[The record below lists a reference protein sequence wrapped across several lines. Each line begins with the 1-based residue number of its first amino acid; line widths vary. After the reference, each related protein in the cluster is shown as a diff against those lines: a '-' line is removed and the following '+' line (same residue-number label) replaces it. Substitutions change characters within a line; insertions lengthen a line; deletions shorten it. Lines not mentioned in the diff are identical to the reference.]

1 MELKSIK
8 KKFNGVLTLVLTIA
22 ALTVGQ
28 SVWAAS
34 TFTVTNTSGTSKFVI
49 TRTSNTSATE
59 TVNYRTVSLSAIA
72 GQHFTD
78 KTGTLTFDATHNSR
92 EVEVTEN
99 TPGTDAYKYQNGT
112 SRKYR
117 FEVLDQGGFR
127 LAYTDR
133 TITTGTSVPSSNAFA
148 VKDVIIQTNEY
159 TADDKGYDKNG
170 YKSVSSSSFFTS
182 SNAPKNY
189 LKHIGAQL
197 LMTLSFQGKENDDA
211 YEYLQLLFNET
222 TNCDGRSGKSNGD
235 PGDPNLSSY
244 MAGFEMNTG
253 TKDDTYRSYTFPIL
267 DVESGGKANDPWGYD
282 PTNHKWPL
290 KKQNFKSGSRATD
303 GRIIVPMDFS
313 SIVLRLNA
321 SGGSGSDEWAVK
333 NVKAHIQAVDG
344 TAPSR
349 LGDPV
354 ISGSMHAKGNTFYVS
369 VPFDEIVT
377 VSGTPTLSTTWG
389 SASYVSSNGGSG
401 SNVLTFSGTI
411 TASAGTALTVNS
423 ISGTIKDLAGNEL
436 SSAGKAINKNIGI
449 TVDANHSFTITYD
462 LADGTV
468 ATANPDSYTYETA
481 TFTLNKPIRAGYT
494 FAGWTGSNGNTP
506 QTTVTIPAGSHGN
519 KAYTANWTPLWGQD
533 DGKTGDDEDH
543 AYVISSTDGL
553 DMLAKVVNGTDGYT
567 ANTFEGKF
575 FKLGADIT
583 YTHISEWNNA
593 NSTENNYT
601 AIGRLSVNKY
611 YTFMGTFDG
620 DGYTVSGIRIY
631 KKDATDANSFQ
642 GLFGR
647 IGEQGIVRNIT
658 LDDSRITGNTWS
670 GGIAGNS
677 VGTVDNCH
685 VTDQVLIHTLS
696 TGDMHGGIAGRNSG
710 LLQNSTSAATLS
722 ANSVNAKKYGGIA
735 GYNLGTVQN
744 CLAVGTSISSQ
755 NQYVGA
761 IVGVNDGGT
770 LVSNYYR
777 NCTVGNTAN
786 AINVGVG
793 GESSS
798 TDQAGARSVHTLT
811 LVDGVTASG
820 ESVIIGSYTYYA
832 SNTTVTLGYSQAVA
846 QQITYHY
853 NDGSDHDITGNTF
866 TMPASDVTISV
877 TFTAAWSG
885 AGTKGSPYLIT
896 TPEQLDLLAKMV
908 NGTDGYTA
916 KNFSGTHFKLG
927 NNIEYTGDSENYTAI
942 GSGSNPFNGTF
953 NGDGKVVSGI
963 RINQGGTDYHGLFG
977 HVGSSGTVKNV
988 ILADAV
994 ITGGSN
1000 TGAVVG
1006 NNAGTLS
1013 ANYYHDCTVNN
1024 QTTNIGTSSGDCNGT
1039 RSVHALTLPAD
1050 VTTSGESVE
1059 IGSNT
1064 YYASNTAVTLGYS
1077 QAVAQQITYHYND
1090 GSDHDITGNT
1100 FTMPASDVTISVT
1113 FTTAWSGGGSS
1124 DNPYL
1129 IITTDQLDLLA
1140 KMVNGTNGYT
1150 ANIFRDT
1157 YFRLDNDITYTHTT
1171 EWNDANSIEDNF
1183 TAIGKYHHS
1192 FGGVFDGGDH
1202 TISGIRIY
1210 MSGSDDVDNLQ
1221 GLFGKT
1227 FDGTVKNVTLTDAR
1241 ITGYK
1246 EVGGIIGE
1254 KNYGLVENCHVTNTV
1269 AIHAVVNNSRLHGGI
1284 VGYSIN
1290 GSNNKIRRCTSAA
1303 TISIADGLSECDNNG
1318 GIVGQQDKGTIE
1330 NCLASGANVSGN
1342 SNVGAIVGYDD
1353 KGTYTSNYYHGCTV
1367 NGTINATNV
1376 GIGSGDQSGARSVHT
1391 LTLSSGI
1398 TATGESV
1405 EISST
1410 TYYAAGTTVT
1420 LGYTGTV
1427 SANQIVVYSV
1437 GTEVLS
1443 GNSFTM
1449 TAADATVSA
1458 EVLTEWEWLNRQ
1470 FAAASTDSE
1479 NPTLITLDQD
1489 YTAQTTD
1496 GYLTIPSRHYVTL
1509 DLNGHTLNRN
1519 LTEAVANGFVIK
1531 VEGTL
1536 TINDSS
1542 DPNTGS
1548 ITGGYNSSHGGG
1560 VYMYGFLSTSTFIM
1574 NGGNITGNNAS
1585 KKGGGVYVDHGSFT
1599 MNGGTISNNT
1609 ATNTN
1614 SGGGVYVSGSN
1625 GVFNM
1630 TGGTICGNTGN
1641 EGAGVFVGSSGEN
1654 LGSFT
1659 LSGGTICDNRGSAGG
1674 GVYSHGNFTMSGG
1687 NISNNIVS
1695 YSTGGGVY
1703 IGNGS
1708 FNISGSPVITGNI
1721 KSSTSSANNVYLK
1734 SGKII
1739 TVIDA
1744 LTNTASIGVTM
1755 QDHTGAFTTGLD
1767 SNGTA
1772 ANFTSDA
1779 SAYLV
1784 SLNDSGEAALDVA
1797 YSVNIDDG
1805 ITNGTVTTNQV
1816 TTVAG
1821 TIVTLIVSPSIG
1833 YSVNTVSYNDGT
1845 DHEITAVNDV
1855 YSFTMPAGNVT
1866 VTATFSDVWGM
1877 AGGADGTVQHP
1888 YTITTTAGLDQ
1899 LATLVNS
1906 GNSFSNRYFRLG
1918 GDITYSHKADNEE
1931 GADTENNF
1939 TPIGGCIKRATN
1951 NMKYFSGTFDGQGH
1965 TVRGIRIYKG
1975 DATIYHDYQGLFGL
1989 TLSATI
1995 KNVILADARITGRQN
2010 VGGIAGYLSGT
2021 VENCRVG
2028 SDVTIHAAANVAST
2042 HGGVVGNCSSGTIRG
2057 CVSTATLTV
2066 ADGLTDIFEY
2076 GGIVGCLNGNM
2087 SDCLAIGATVPA
2099 VSNRGLIVGDVH
2111 TGSTRTNN
2119 YYHACTVGASTHQSD
2134 AYTVSAGTDVT
2145 VAPAGDAD
2153 ATYDYNGIKRYGDA
2167 LYYGGV
2173 LYAPEEASV
2182 SLTLGYNGSVPT
2194 DLSVGYAPSTGS
2206 LSISS
2211 NPYTLTMSDGD
2222 VTINAFFGVEV
2233 PYIDEKGVEHISTAI
2248 PLDNTMMTLAA
2259 GTYVVNSDVTYTSTV
2274 TTTGDV
2280 TLILADGCTMSY
2292 GTENDYLDNTIIYCP
2307 GPGNL
2312 TIYGQ
2317 VQGTGL
2323 LKAYGNDYGISVSKD
2338 YTQHSGNVFIRNI
2351 NGCCITTGKDFTLLG
2366 GTLDLLGG
2374 LFCDGD
2380 IEAFRFMNIQGGKLW
2395 ARYKGLY
2402 SGGGIINLD
2411 YTKPSDLIYAKK
2423 YNLIPSIADDKTFVN
2438 EGGKAISRTLYPYIV
2453 DVTNKTLRPVMGVT
2467 LTKDGNNISATFSG
2481 TSLETVNIP
2490 APGVTV
2496 KEVTYNRT
2504 FSADKA
2510 STVML
2515 PFDYTC
2521 NGNEGGTFYRFV
2533 GVEKENNIW
2542 VATMQLTSNALT
2554 ANTPYLFLPTGTGI
2568 TFTIPNEGVT
2578 LCTEGG
2584 GGGQTADSGSH
2595 WTFKGTNSYIKW
2607 TTNTNDPDY
2616 SAERAAEIG
2625 KVYGFAGVDKNEIKA
2640 GDFVK
2645 VASGAKIRPMSA
2657 YLIWSNTAN
2666 LAPARG
2672 GMNAASA
2679 SADELPKSITVRL
2692 INANGTV
2699 TNVGEIDMETGELSF
2714 DGWYT
2719 LQGVKLDSEPT
2730 EPGIYINNGKTVSIK

>member
-28 SVWAAS
+28 SMWAAS

-78 KTGTLTFDATHNSR
+78 KTGTLTFDAIHNSR

-411 TASAGTALTVNS
+411 TASAGKALTVNS

-436 SSAGKAINKNIGI
+436 SSAGKAINKNIGT
-449 TVDANHSFTITYD
+449 TVDANHTFTITYD

-468 ATANPDSYTYETA
+468 ATANPDNYTYETA
-481 TFTLNKPIRAGYT
+481 TFTLNNPIHTGYA

-506 QTTVTIPAGSHGN
+506 QTTVTIPAGSHGD
-519 KAYTANWTPLWGQD
+519 KTFTANWTPIWGQD
-533 DGKTGDDEDH
+533 NGKTGDDEDH

-631 KKDATDANSFQ
+631 KKDATDANGFQ

-658 LDDSRITGNTWS
+658 LDDSRITGDTWS

-777 NCTVGNTAN
+777 NCTVGSTAN

-1113 FTTAWSGGGSS
+1113 FTTAWSGAGTKGS
-1124 DNPYL
+1124 PYL
-1129 IITTDQLDLLA
+1129 ITTPEQLDLLA

-1150 ANIFRDT
+1150 ANKFRDT

-1171 EWNDANSIEDNF
+1171 EWNDANSTEDNY
-1183 TAIGKYHHS
+1183 TAIGKYNHS

-1210 MSGSDDVDNLQ
+1210 MSGSDDVDKFQ
-1221 GLFGKT
+1221 GLFGVT

-1246 EVGGIIGE
+1246 EVGGIIGA

-1290 GSNNKIRRCTSAA
+1290 SPNDKIRRCTSAA
-1303 TISIADGLSECDNNG
+1303 TISIADGLSGCDNNG
-1318 GIVGQQDKGTIE
+1318 GIVGRQDKGTIE

-1548 ITGGYNSSHGGG
+1548 ITGGYSSSHGGG

-1755 QDHTGAFTTGLD
+1755 QDKTGAFTTGLD

-1784 SLNDSGEAALDVA
+1784 YPNDSGEAALDVA

-1821 TIVTLIVSPSIG
+1821 TIVTLIVTPSIG
-1833 YSVNTVSYNDGT
+1833 YSINTVSYNDGT

-1939 TPIGGCIKRATN
+1939 TPIGGCIKGATN

-1995 KNVILADARITGRQN
+1995 KNVILADARITGRQD

-2099 VSNRGLIVGDVH
+2099 VSNRGSIVGDVH

-2233 PYIDEKGVEHISTAI
+2233 PYIDEKGVEHIATAI

-2259 GTYVVNSDVTYTSTV
+2259 GTYVVNSDVTYYSTV

-2280 TLILADGCTMSY
+2280 TLILADGARLYVKSGINSNGY
-2292 GTENDYLDNTIIYCP
+2292 DNGYD
-2307 GPGNL
+2307 L

-2317 VQGTGL
+2317 AAGSGELSLDNSIYCNNICINGGIIINNYNGPFGIHAYGNVTINDGTINIES
-2323 LKAYGNDYGISVSKD
+2323 GNDYGIFAN
-2338 YTQHSGNVFIRNI
+2338 GNVTI
-2351 NGCCITTGKDFTLLG
+2351 NG
-2366 GTLDLLGG
+2366 GTLS
-2374 LFCDGD
+2374 F
-2380 IEAFRFMNIQGGKLW
+2380 NS
-2395 ARYKGLY
+2395 YY
-2402 SGGGIINLD
+2402 GIVASNVILASS
-2411 YTKPSDLIYAKK
+2411 TSL
-2423 YNLIPSIADDKTFVN
+2423 
-2438 EGGKAISRTLYPYIV
+2438 
-2453 DVTNKTLRPVMGVT
+2453 KTL
-2467 LTKDGNNISATFSG
+2467 NITRGFYVY
-2481 TSLETVNIP
+2481 TISLD
-2490 APGVTV
+2490 
-2496 KEVTYNRT
+2496 RT
-2504 FSADKA
+2504 F
-2510 STVML
+2510 TVGKPATLML
-2515 PFDYTC
+2515 PFYMDVNYIS
-2521 NGNEGGTFYRFV
+2521 GGTFYTFG
-2533 GVEKENNIW
+2533 GVEKENDRW
-2542 VATMQLTSNALT
+2542 LATMNAVT
-2554 ANTPYLFLPTGTGI
+2554 DYIEPNTPYLVMPTETSLTFNHGTH
-2568 TFTIPNEGVT
+2568 
-2578 LCTEGG
+2578 LCTNGG
-2584 GGGQTADSGSH
+2584 GGGQTADEGSN
-2595 WTFKGTNSYIKW
+2595 WTFKGTYDYIKW
-2607 TTNTNDPDY
+2607 TTDTSDPDY
-2616 SAERAAEIG
+2616 TAERAAEIG
-2625 KVYGFAGVDKNEIKA
+2625 RVYGFAGVQKDGIEV

-2645 VASGAKIRPMSA
+2645 VASGARIRPMSA
-2657 YLIWSNTAN
+2657 YLMWSDTPNAQN
-2666 LAPARG
+2666 APMRG
-2672 GMNAASA
+2672 SSRTGSA
-2679 SADELPKSITVRL
+2679 QELPQSITVRL
-2692 INANGTV
+2692 LDASGTV
-2699 TNVGEIDMETGELSF
+2699 TNVGEIDMETGEISF
-2714 DGWYT
+2714 EGWYT
-2719 LQGVKLDSEPT
+2719 LQGVKLEAEPT
-2730 EPGIYINNGKTVSIK
+2730 ESGIYINNGKTVSIKK

>member
-1 MELKSIK
+1 MK
-8 KKFNGVLTLVLTIA
+8 KIISLLLLLITLLAVQ
-22 ALTVGQ
+22 TVH
-28 SVWAAS
+28 AAS

-49 TRTSNTSATE
+49 TRTTNTSTTE
-59 TVNYRTVSLSAIA
+59 TVKYRTVSLSAIA
-72 GQHFTD
+72 GMHFTE
-78 KTGTLTFDATHNSR
+78 KVGELTFDATHNSR

-99 TPGTDAYKYQNGT
+99 TPDADAYKFQNGT
-112 SRKYR
+112 SRMYR

-127 LAYTDR
+127 LASTDR
-133 TITTGTSVPSSNAFA
+133 TITTGTSVPSSGAFDI
-148 VKDVIIQTNEY
+148 KDVTIQENEY
-159 TADDKGYDKNG
+159 TANDAGYDKNG
-170 YKSVSSSSFFTS
+170 YKSVASSSYF
-182 SNAPKNY
+182 NKAAPKAY
-189 LKHIGAQL
+189 YQFIGAQL
-197 LMTLSFQGKENDDA
+197 RMTLSMQAKENDDA
-211 YEYLQLLFNET
+211 YEYLQLLVDNT
-222 TNCDGRSGKSNGD
+222 STCDNRDDCSNGD
-235 PGDPNLSSY
+235 PGNISRSKY

-253 TKDDTYRSYTFPIL
+253 SKDDTYRSYTFPVL
-267 DVESGGKANDPWGYD
+267 SAGHNEGAANPWSHGD
-282 PTNHKWPL
+282 KWPL
-290 KKQNFKSGSRATD
+290 KKQKFNGNRATD
-303 GRIIVPMDFS
+303 GRIIIPTAFNTL
-313 SIVLRLNA
+313 VLRLNA
-321 SGGSGSDEWAVK
+321 SGSSGSDEWAVK

-377 VSGTPTLSTTWG
+377 VTGTPTLSTTWG

-481 TFTLNKPIRAGYT
+481 TFTLKKPIRAGYT

-506 QTTVTIPAGSHGN
+506 QTTVTIPAGSHGD
-519 KAYTANWTPLWGQD
+519 KTFTANWTPIWGQD
-533 DGKTGDDEDH
+533 NGKTGDDEDH

-601 AIGRLSVNKY
+601 AIGRLSVNKF

-658 LDDSRITGNTWS
+658 LDDSRITGDTWS

-722 ANSVNAKKYGGIA
+722 ANSVNAKEYGGIA

-777 NCTVGNTAN
+777 NCTVGSTAN

-927 NNIEYTGDSENYTAI
+927 TNIEYTGDSENYTAI

-1150 ANIFRDT
+1150 ANKFRDT

-1171 EWNDANSIEDNF
+1171 EWNDANSTEDNY

-1221 GLFGKT
+1221 GLFGVT

-1269 AIHAVVNNSRLHGGI
+1269 AIHAVVNNSWLHGGI

-1290 GSNNKIRRCTSAA
+1290 GSNDKIRRCTSAA
-1303 TISIADGLSECDNNG
+1303 TISIADGLSGCGNNG

-1398 TATGESV
+1398 TATGESI

-1519 LTEAVANGFVIK
+1519 LTAATANGYVIE
-1531 VEGTL
+1531 VNGTL
-1536 TINDSS
+1536 TLTDGSAAG
-1542 DPNTGS
+1542 TGT
-1548 ITGGYNSSHGGG
+1548 ITGGS
-1560 VYMYGFLSTSTFIM
+1560 
-1574 NGGNITGNNAS
+1574 GNNGS
-1585 KKGGGVYVDHGSFT
+1585 GVRVYGTFT
-1599 MNGGTISNNT
+1599 MNGGTISGNT
-1609 ATNTN
+1609 AT
-1614 SGGGVYVSGSN
+1614 SGGGVYVQGT
-1625 GVFNM
+1625 FNM
-1630 TGGTICGNTGN
+1630 NGGTISGNT
-1641 EGAGVFVGSSGEN
+1641 ATS
-1654 LGSFT
+1654 
-1659 LSGGTICDNRGSAGG
+1659 GG
-1674 GVYSHGNFTMSGG
+1674 GVY
-1687 NISNNIVS
+1687 
-1695 YSTGGGVY
+1695 VY
-1703 IGNGS
+1703 NDKTI
-1708 FNISGSPVITGNI
+1708 NISGNPVITGNTL
-1721 KSSTSSANNVYLK
+1721 SNNTTANNVYLK
-1734 SGKII
+1734 PGSVI
-1739 TVIDA
+1739 TVTDA
-1744 LTNTASIGVTM
+1744 LTNTANIGVIM
-1755 QDHTGAFTTGLD
+1755 QNNTGVFTSGLNG
-1767 SNGTA
+1767 NGTV
-1772 ANFTSDA
+1772 ANFTCDNS
-1779 SAYLV
+1779 SECGVYL
-1784 SLNDSGEAALDVA
+1784 NGNGEA
-1797 YSVNIDDG
+1797 SI
-1805 ITNGTVTTNQV
+1805 
-1816 TTVAG
+1816 
-1821 TIVTLIVSPSIG
+1821 IV
-1833 YSVNTVSYNDGT
+1833 
-1845 DHEITAVNDV
+1845 
-1855 YSFTMPAGNVT
+1855 
-1866 VTATFSDVWGM
+1866 DVWGIPD
-1877 AGGADGTVQHP
+1877 GADGTSEATA
-1888 YTITTTAGLDQ
+1888 YTITTTRDLDL
-1899 LATLVNS
+1899 LATRVNS
-1906 GNSFSNRYFRLG
+1906 GMGYGADSEHPNGFFFQLG
-1918 GDITYSHKADNEE
+1918 ADITYAHKEANEE
-1931 GADTENNF
+1931 GADTENNY
-1939 TPIGGCIKRATN
+1939 TAIGTSQ
-1951 NMKYFSGTFDGQGH
+1951 KYSFCGTFDGKDH
-1965 TVRGIRIYKG
+1965 TISGIRIYKG
-1975 DATIYHDYQGLFGL
+1975 ESKNQGLFGYVYGGTVKNVTLSDAHITGKQNVGGIVGHLTNYDNSTIGSINNCHVDGTVTIQAVVNSAESHGGIVGAGNGSVSNCTSSVTFIDSDGLTTCSKYGGIVGYATGGTISNCLAVGVTIPAVLKMGAIVAVDAGGTLTANYYLNCTVGGNTTNVGNGSVDPNGARSVHSL
-1989 TLSATI
+1989 TLADGVTASGESVTIGTDTYYASNTNVTFTYNGSIPRGYILDIKVKDANDNDIAVTYSNDTYTFKMPACDATVSGI
-1995 KNVILADARITGRQN
+1995 TDVWGIASGADGSEAHPYIITTTAGLDLLAKMVNGIDGYTADKFDGKFFKLGNDITYAHTTDWNDVTSTENNYISIGIKYDKEFWGTFDGDGHTISGIRIYKGNDECQGLFGYVRGTVKNVTLSDARITGCNN
-2010 VGGIAGYLSGT
+2010 VGGIVGFLPNYTDQLIGTVNNCHVDGNVAIHTVVSNADYHGGIVGYSYSGT
-2021 VENCRVG
+2021 VINCTSQAV
-2028 SDVTIHAAANVAST
+2028 
-2042 HGGVVGNCSSGTIRG
+2042 
-2057 CVSTATLTV
+2057 LTV
-2066 ADGLTDIFEY
+2066 ADNLTGCDRY
-2076 GGIVGCLNGNM
+2076 GGIVGQNDGNVSNCISSATIIVGNGVTNCRNYGGIIGQQYKG
-2087 SDCLAIGATVPA
+2087 SVSSCLAIGATIPDVGYSKGA
-2099 VSNRGLIVGDVH
+2099 IAGRHDSGSLATNYYYNCTIGDVSNATSVG
-2111 TGSTRTNN
+2111 
-2119 YYHACTVGASTHQSD
+2119 
-2134 AYTVSAGTDVT
+2134 
-2145 VAPAGDAD
+2145 VAPKDINDNNNPEGAVA
-2153 ATYDYNGIKRYGDA
+2153 ATI
-2167 LYYGGV
+2167 
-2173 LYAPEEASV
+2173 
-2182 SLTLGYNGSVPT
+2182 
-2194 DLSVGYAPSTGS
+2194 LSES
-2206 LSISS
+2206 
-2211 NPYTLTMSDGD
+2211 
-2222 VTINAFFGVEV
+2222 E
-2233 PYIDEKGVEHISTAI
+2233 
-2248 PLDNTMMTLAA
+2248 
-2259 GTYVVNSDVTYTSTV
+2259 TV
-2274 TTTGDV
+2274 
-2280 TLILADGCTMSY
+2280 
-2292 GTENDYLDNTIIYCP
+2292 
-2307 GPGNL
+2307 PGNL
-2312 TIYGQ
+2312 
-2317 VQGTGL
+2317 
-2323 LKAYGNDYGISVSKD
+2323 D
-2338 YTQHSGNVFIRNI
+2338 
-2351 NGCCITTGKDFTLLG
+2351 GKV
-2366 GTLDLLGG
+2366 
-2374 LFCDGD
+2374 
-2380 IEAFRFMNIQGGKLW
+2380 AFRREFTGGKASTICLPF
-2395 ARYKGLY
+2395 ALTD
-2402 SGGGIINLD
+2402 I
-2411 YTKPSDLIYAKK
+2411 
-2423 YNLIPSIADDKTFVN
+2423 
-2438 EGGKAISRTLYPYIV
+2438 EGGKAYEFV
-2453 DVTNKTLRPVMGVT
+2453 DVTYDAV
-2467 LTKDGNNISATFSG
+2467 DG
-2481 TSLETVNIP
+2481 
-2490 APGVTV
+2490 
-2496 KEVTYNRT
+2496 
-2504 FSADKA
+2504 
-2510 STVML
+2510 
-2515 PFDYTC
+2515 
-2521 NGNEGGTFYRFV
+2521 
-2533 GVEKENNIW
+2533 W
-2542 VATMQLTSNALT
+2542 VATMNEVT
-2554 ANTPYLFLPTGTGI
+2554 ATVANKPYLFLPEGSGSVPVLFHGTAGYDVSGGLATTSGDWTFTGTYTNLTYG
-2568 TFTIPNEGVT
+2568 
-2578 LCTEGG
+2578 TEPMTG
-2584 GGGQTADSGSH
+2584 H
-2595 WTFKGTNSYIKW
+2595 I
-2607 TTNTNDPDY
+2607 
-2616 SAERAAEIG
+2616 
-2625 KVYGFAGVDKNEIKA
+2625 YGFASKSKTVDGHDVEAGQFVHAKEGASVPPMRCYLTYKN
-2640 GDFVK
+2640 
-2645 VASGAKIRPMSA
+2645 GAQRAPM
-2657 YLIWSNTAN
+2657 
-2666 LAPARG
+2666 R
-2672 GMNAASA
+2672 ASA
-2679 SADELPKSITVRL
+2679 LGATGTDTDVPSRITVRL
-2692 INANGTV
+2692 VSASGTV
-2699 TNVGEIDMETGELSF
+2699 TAVGTLDTVTGEM
-2714 DGWYT
+2714 DINTWYDMNGR
-2719 LQGVKLDSEPT
+2719 LLET
-2730 EPGIYINNGKTVSIK
+2730 EPIAPGLYIHNGKTIMIKK

>member
-1 MELKSIK
+1 MK
-8 KKFNGVLTLVLTIA
+8 KIISLLLLLITLLAVQ
-22 ALTVGQ
+22 TVH
-28 SVWAAS
+28 AAS

-49 TRTSNTSATE
+49 TRTTNTSTTE
-59 TVNYRTVSLSAIA
+59 TVKYRTVSLSAIA
-72 GQHFTD
+72 GMHFTE
-78 KTGTLTFDATHNSR
+78 KVGELTFDATHNSR

-99 TPGTDAYKYQNGT
+99 TPDADAYKFQNGT
-112 SRKYR
+112 SRMYR

-127 LAYTDR
+127 LASTDR
-133 TITTGTSVPSSNAFA
+133 TITTGTSVPSSGAFDI
-148 VKDVIIQTNEY
+148 KDVTIQENEY
-159 TADDKGYDKNG
+159 TANDAGYDKNG
-170 YKSVSSSSFFTS
+170 YKSVASSSYF
-182 SNAPKNY
+182 NKAAPKAY
-189 LKHIGAQL
+189 YQFIGAQL
-197 LMTLSFQGKENDDA
+197 RMTLSMQAKENDDA
-211 YEYLQLLFNET
+211 YEYLQLLVDNT
-222 TNCDGRSGKSNGD
+222 STCDNRDDCSNGD
-235 PGDPNLSSY
+235 PGNISRSKY

-253 TKDDTYRSYTFPIL
+253 SKDDTYRSYTFPVL
-267 DVESGGKANDPWGYD
+267 SAGHNEGAANPWSHGD
-282 PTNHKWPL
+282 KWPL
-290 KKQNFKSGSRATD
+290 KKQKFNGNRATD
-303 GRIIVPMDFS
+303 GRIIIPTAFNTL
-313 SIVLRLNA
+313 ILRLNA
-321 SGGSGSDEWAVK
+321 SGSSGSDEWAVK

-436 SSAGKAINKNIGI
+436 SSAGKAINKNIGT
-449 TVDANHSFTITYD
+449 TVDANHTFTITYD

-468 ATANPDSYTYETA
+468 ATANPDNYTYETA
-481 TFTLNKPIRAGYT
+481 TFTLNNPIHTGYT

-506 QTTVTIPAGSHGN
+506 QTTVTIPAGSHGD
-519 KAYTANWTPLWGQD
+519 KTFTANWTPIWGQD
-533 DGKTGDDEDH
+533 NGKTGDDEDH

-601 AIGRLSVNKY
+601 AIGRLSVNKF

-642 GLFGR
+642 GLFGH

-658 LDDSRITGNTWS
+658 LDDSRITGDTWS

-696 TGDMHGGIAGRNSG
+696 TGDKHGGIAGRNSG

-722 ANSVNAKKYGGIA
+722 ANSVNAKEYGGIA

-777 NCTVGNTAN
+777 NCTVGSTAN

-885 AGTKGSPYLIT
+885 AGTKVSPYLIT

-927 NNIEYTGDSENYTAI
+927 TNIEYTGDSENYTAI

-1150 ANIFRDT
+1150 ANKFRDT

-1171 EWNDANSIEDNF
+1171 EWNDANSTEDNY

-1221 GLFGKT
+1221 GLFGVT

-1269 AIHAVVNNSRLHGGI
+1269 AIHAVVNNSWLHGGI

-1290 GSNNKIRRCTSAA
+1290 GSNDKIRRCTSAA
-1303 TISIADGLSECDNNG
+1303 TISIADGLSGCGNNG

-1519 LTEAVANGFVIK
+1519 LTAATANGYVIE
-1531 VEGTL
+1531 VNGTL
-1536 TINDSS
+1536 TLTDGSAAG
-1542 DPNTGS
+1542 TGT
-1548 ITGGYNSSHGGG
+1548 ITGGS
-1560 VYMYGFLSTSTFIM
+1560 
-1574 NGGNITGNNAS
+1574 GNNGS
-1585 KKGGGVYVDHGSFT
+1585 GVRVYGTFT
-1599 MNGGTISNNT
+1599 MNGGTISGNT
-1609 ATNTN
+1609 AT
-1614 SGGGVYVSGSN
+1614 SGGGVYVQGT
-1625 GVFNM
+1625 FNM
-1630 TGGTICGNTGN
+1630 NGGTISGNT
-1641 EGAGVFVGSSGEN
+1641 ATS
-1654 LGSFT
+1654 
-1659 LSGGTICDNRGSAGG
+1659 GG
-1674 GVYSHGNFTMSGG
+1674 GVY
-1687 NISNNIVS
+1687 
-1695 YSTGGGVY
+1695 VY
-1703 IGNGS
+1703 NDKTI
-1708 FNISGSPVITGNI
+1708 NISGNPVITGNTL
-1721 KSSTSSANNVYLK
+1721 SNNTTANNVYLK
-1734 SGKII
+1734 PGSVI
-1739 TVIDA
+1739 TVTDA
-1744 LTNTASIGVTM
+1744 LTNTANIGVIM
-1755 QDHTGAFTTGLD
+1755 QNNTGVFTSGLNG
-1767 SNGTA
+1767 NGTV
-1772 ANFTSDA
+1772 ANFTCDNS
-1779 SAYLV
+1779 SECGVYL
-1784 SLNDSGEAALDVA
+1784 NGNGEA
-1797 YSVNIDDG
+1797 SI
-1805 ITNGTVTTNQV
+1805 
-1816 TTVAG
+1816 
-1821 TIVTLIVSPSIG
+1821 IV
-1833 YSVNTVSYNDGT
+1833 
-1845 DHEITAVNDV
+1845 
-1855 YSFTMPAGNVT
+1855 
-1866 VTATFSDVWGM
+1866 DVWGIPD
-1877 AGGADGTVQHP
+1877 GADGTSEATA
-1888 YTITTTAGLDQ
+1888 YTITTTRDLDL
-1899 LATLVNS
+1899 LATRVNS
-1906 GNSFSNRYFRLG
+1906 GMKYGADSEHPNGFFFQLG
-1918 GDITYSHKADNEE
+1918 ADITYAHKEANEE
-1931 GADTENNF
+1931 GADTENNY
-1939 TPIGGCIKRATN
+1939 TAIGTSQ
-1951 NMKYFSGTFDGQGH
+1951 KYSFCGTFDGKDH
-1965 TVRGIRIYKG
+1965 TISGIRIYKG
-1975 DATIYHDYQGLFGL
+1975 ESKNQGLFGYVYGGTVKNVTLSDAHITGKQNVGGIVGYLTNYDNSTIGSINNCHVDGTVTIQAVVNFAESHGGIVGAGNGSVSNCTSSVTFIDSDGLTTCSKYGGIVGYATGGTISNCLAVGVTIPAVLKMGAIVAVDAGGTLTANYYLNCTVGGNTTNVGNGSVDPNGARSVHSL
-1989 TLSATI
+1989 TLADGVTASGESVTIGTDTYYASNTNVTFTYNGSIPRGYVLDIKVKDANDNDIAVTYSNDTYTFKMPACDATVSGI
-1995 KNVILADARITGRQN
+1995 TDVWGIASGADGSEAHPYIITTTAGLDLLAKMVNGIDGYTADKFDGKFFKLGNDITYAHTTDWNDVTSTENNYISIGIKYDKEFWGTFDGDGHTISGIRIYKGNDECQGLFGYVRGTVKNVTLSDARITGCNN
-2010 VGGIAGYLSGT
+2010 VGGIVGFLPNYTDQLIGTVNNCHVDGNVAIHTVVSNADYHGGIVGYSYSGT
-2021 VENCRVG
+2021 VINCTSQAV
-2028 SDVTIHAAANVAST
+2028 
-2042 HGGVVGNCSSGTIRG
+2042 
-2057 CVSTATLTV
+2057 LTV
-2066 ADGLTDIFEY
+2066 ADNLTGCDRY
-2076 GGIVGCLNGNM
+2076 GGIVGQNDGNVSNCISSATIIVGNGVTNCRNYGGIIGQQYKG
-2087 SDCLAIGATVPA
+2087 SVSSCLAIGATIPDVGYSKGA
-2099 VSNRGLIVGDVH
+2099 IAGRHDSGSLATNYYYNCTIGDVSNATSVGVAPKDINDNNNPEGAVAATILSESETVH
-2111 TGSTRTNN
+2111 GNLDGKVAFRREFTG
-2119 YYHACTVGASTHQSD
+2119 GKASTICLPF
-2134 AYTVSAGTDVT
+2134 ALTD
-2145 VAPAGDAD
+2145 
-2153 ATYDYNGIKRYGDA
+2153 I
-2167 LYYGGV
+2167 
-2173 LYAPEEASV
+2173 
-2182 SLTLGYNGSVPT
+2182 
-2194 DLSVGYAPSTGS
+2194 
-2206 LSISS
+2206 
-2211 NPYTLTMSDGD
+2211 
-2222 VTINAFFGVEV
+2222 
-2233 PYIDEKGVEHISTAI
+2233 
-2248 PLDNTMMTLAA
+2248 
-2259 GTYVVNSDVTYTSTV
+2259 
-2274 TTTGDV
+2274 
-2280 TLILADGCTMSY
+2280 
-2292 GTENDYLDNTIIYCP
+2292 
-2307 GPGNL
+2307 
-2312 TIYGQ
+2312 
-2317 VQGTGL
+2317 
-2323 LKAYGNDYGISVSKD
+2323 
-2338 YTQHSGNVFIRNI
+2338 
-2351 NGCCITTGKDFTLLG
+2351 
-2366 GTLDLLGG
+2366 
-2374 LFCDGD
+2374 
-2380 IEAFRFMNIQGGKLW
+2380 
-2395 ARYKGLY
+2395 
-2402 SGGGIINLD
+2402 
-2411 YTKPSDLIYAKK
+2411 
-2423 YNLIPSIADDKTFVN
+2423 
-2438 EGGKAISRTLYPYIV
+2438 EGGKAYEFV
-2453 DVTNKTLRPVMGVT
+2453 DVTYDAV
-2467 LTKDGNNISATFSG
+2467 DG
-2481 TSLETVNIP
+2481 
-2490 APGVTV
+2490 
-2496 KEVTYNRT
+2496 
-2504 FSADKA
+2504 
-2510 STVML
+2510 
-2515 PFDYTC
+2515 
-2521 NGNEGGTFYRFV
+2521 
-2533 GVEKENNIW
+2533 W
-2542 VATMQLTSNALT
+2542 VATMNEVT
-2554 ANTPYLFLPTGTGI
+2554 ATVANKPYLFLPEGSGSVPVLFHGTAGYDVSGGLATTSGDWTFTGTYTNLTYG
-2568 TFTIPNEGVT
+2568 
-2578 LCTEGG
+2578 TEPMTG
-2584 GGGQTADSGSH
+2584 H
-2595 WTFKGTNSYIKW
+2595 I
-2607 TTNTNDPDY
+2607 
-2616 SAERAAEIG
+2616 
-2625 KVYGFAGVDKNEIKA
+2625 YGFASKSKTVDGHDVEAGQFVHAKEGASVPPMRCYLTYKN
-2640 GDFVK
+2640 
-2645 VASGAKIRPMSA
+2645 GAQRAPM
-2657 YLIWSNTAN
+2657 
-2666 LAPARG
+2666 R
-2672 GMNAASA
+2672 ASA
-2679 SADELPKSITVRL
+2679 LGATGTDTDVPSRITVRL
-2692 INANGTV
+2692 VSDSGTV
-2699 TNVGEIDMETGELSF
+2699 TAVGTLDTVTGEM
-2714 DGWYT
+2714 DINTWYDMNGRLLET
-2719 LQGVKLDSEPT
+2719 EPT
-2730 EPGIYINNGKTVSIK
+2730 APGLYIHNGKTIMIKK

>member
-1 MELKSIK
+1 MKRDFILNRIIK
-8 KKFNGVLTLVLTIA
+8 VMLLVLSM
-22 ALTVGQ
+22 TVGQ
-28 SVWAAS
+28 NAWAEDLW
-34 TFTVTNTSGTSKFVI
+34 TVTNPTGSTFRI
-49 TRTSNTSATE
+49 TRPDSHVGTTE
-59 TVNYRTVSLSAIA
+59 TVKYRTVNLSAFA
-72 GQHFTD
+72 GQHYT
-78 KTGTLTFDATHNSR
+78 AVNS
-92 EVEVTEN
+92 EVTFGVNDTYKEVTVMEM
-99 TPGTDAYKYQNGT
+99 TPSQDAYKFQNGT

-127 LAYTDR
+127 LASTDR
-133 TITTGTSVPSSNAFA
+133 TITTGTSVPSSGAFDI
-148 VKDVIIQTNEY
+148 KDVNIYSSEY
-159 TADDKGYDKNG
+159 TADDDGYDVNG
-170 YKSVSSSSFFTS
+170 YKSVGSSDYFTS
-182 SNAPKNY
+182 SNAPKAY
-189 LKHIGAQL
+189 LQYIGAEL
-197 LMTLSFQGKENDDA
+197 RMTLSLQAKENDDA
-211 YEYLQLLFNET
+211 YEYLQLLFDNT
-222 TNCDGRSGKSNGD
+222 STCDNRSGAKNGD
-235 PGDPNLSSY
+235 PGTPNLSRY

-253 TKDDTYRSYTFPIL
+253 SLDATYRSYTFPIL
-267 DVESGGKANDPWGYD
+267 DVEDGGNATNPWGYGSA
-282 PTNHKWPL
+282 WPL
-290 KKQNFKSGSRATD
+290 SKQKFKSGSRATD
-303 GRIIVPMDFS
+303 GRIIVPMNFS

-349 LGDPV
+349 LGNPV
-354 ISGSMHAKGNTFYVS
+354 ISGSTHAKGNTFYVS
-369 VPFDEIVT
+369 IPFDEIVT
-377 VSGTPTLSTTWG
+377 VTGTPTLSTSWG
-389 SASYVSSNGGSG
+389 NASYVSTNGGSG

-411 TASAGTALTVNS
+411 TASAGTTLTVNS

-481 TFTLNKPIRAGYT
+481 TFTLKKPIRAGYT

-533 DGKTGDDEDH
+533 DGKTGEDEDH

-601 AIGRLSVNKY
+601 AIGRLSVNKF

-658 LDDSRITGNTWS
+658 LDDSRITGDTWS

-722 ANSVNAKKYGGIA
+722 ANSVNAKEYGGIA
-735 GYNLGTVQN
+735 GYNRGTVQN

-777 NCTVGNTAN
+777 NCTVGSTAN

-927 NNIEYTGDSENYTAI
+927 TNIEYTGDSENYTAI

-1150 ANIFRDT
+1150 ANKFRDT

-1171 EWNDANSIEDNF
+1171 EWNDANSTEDNY
-1183 TAIGKYHHS
+1183 TAIGKYNHS

-1210 MSGSDDVDNLQ
+1210 MSGSDDVDKFQ
-1221 GLFGKT
+1221 GLFGVT
-1227 FDGTVKNVTLTDAR
+1227 FEGTVKNVTLTDAR

-1246 EVGGIIGE
+1246 EVGGIIGA

-1290 GSNNKIRRCTSAA
+1290 GFYDKIRRCTSAA
-1303 TISIADGLSECDNNG
+1303 TISIADGLSGCDNNG

-1353 KGTYTSNYYHGCTV
+1353 EGTYTSNYYHGCTV

-1519 LTEAVANGFVIK
+1519 LTAATTNGYVIE
-1531 VEGTL
+1531 VNGTL
-1536 TINDSS
+1536 TLTDGSAAG
-1542 DPNTGS
+1542 TGT
-1548 ITGGYNSSHGGG
+1548 ITGGS
-1560 VYMYGFLSTSTFIM
+1560 
-1574 NGGNITGNNAS
+1574 GNNGS
-1585 KKGGGVYVDHGSFT
+1585 GVRVYGTFT
-1599 MNGGTISNNT
+1599 MNGGTISGNT
-1609 ATNTN
+1609 AT
-1614 SGGGVYVSGSN
+1614 SGGGVYVQGT
-1625 GVFNM
+1625 FNM
-1630 TGGTICGNTGN
+1630 NGGTISNN
-1641 EGAGVFVGSSGEN
+1641 SGSW
-1654 LGSFT
+1654 
-1659 LSGGTICDNRGSAGG
+1659 GG
-1674 GVYSHGNFTMSGG
+1674 GVYVYGTFTMNGGTISG
-1687 NISNNIVS
+1687 NTATS
-1695 YSTGGGVY
+1695 GGGVY
-1703 IGNGS
+1703 VYNDKTI
-1708 FNISGSPVITGNI
+1708 NISGNPVITGNTL
-1721 KSSTSSANNVYLK
+1721 SNNTTANNVYLK
-1734 SGKII
+1734 PGSVI
-1739 TVIDA
+1739 TVTDA
-1744 LTNTASIGVTM
+1744 LTNTANIGVIM
-1755 QDHTGAFTTGLD
+1755 QNNTGVFTSGLNG
-1767 SNGTA
+1767 NGTV
-1772 ANFTSDA
+1772 ANFTCDNS
-1779 SAYLV
+1779 SECGVYL
-1784 SLNDSGEAALDVA
+1784 NGNGEA
-1797 YSVNIDDG
+1797 SI
-1805 ITNGTVTTNQV
+1805 
-1816 TTVAG
+1816 
-1821 TIVTLIVSPSIG
+1821 IV
-1833 YSVNTVSYNDGT
+1833 
-1845 DHEITAVNDV
+1845 
-1855 YSFTMPAGNVT
+1855 
-1866 VTATFSDVWGM
+1866 DVWGIPD
-1877 AGGADGTVQHP
+1877 GADGTSEATAYTITTTRDLDLLAKMVNGTNGYTANKFRDTYFRLDNDITYTHTTEWNDANSTEDNYTVIGTQQNYSFCGTFDGDGHTISGIRIYKGNEDCQGLFGYVYGGTVKNVTLSDAHITGKQNVGGIVGHLNNYDNSTIGSINNCHVDGTVTIQAVVNSAASHGGIVGAGNGSVSNCTSSVTFMDSNGLTGCQIYGGIVGYARGGTISNCLAVGVTIPAVLKMGAIVAVNAGGTLTANYYLNCTVGGNTTNVGNGSVEPNGARSVHSLTLADGVTASGESVTIGTDTYYASNTNVTFTYNGSIPRGYVLDIKVKDANDNDIAVTYSNDTYTFKMPACDATVSGITDVWGIASGADGSEAHP
-1888 YTITTTAGLDQ
+1888 YIITTTAGLDL
-1899 LATLVNS
+1899 LAKMVNGIDGYTADKFDGKFFKL
-1906 GNSFSNRYFRLG
+1906 GN
-1918 GDITYSHKADNEE
+1918 DITYAHTTDWNDATS
-1931 GADTENNF
+1931 TENNY
-1939 TPIGGCIKRATN
+1939 TSIGFQYN
-1951 NMKYFSGTFDGQGH
+1951 NEFWGTFDGDGH
-1965 TVRGIRIYKG
+1965 TISGIRIYKG
-1975 DATIYHDYQGLFGL
+1975 NDDCQGLFGYARGTVKNV
-1989 TLSATI
+1989 TLS
-1995 KNVILADARITGRQN
+1995 DARITGCRN
-2010 VGGIAGYLSGT
+2010 VGGIVGFLTDNNQLIGTVNNCHVDGNVAIHTVVSDADYHGGIVGYSYSGT
-2021 VENCRVG
+2021 VINCTSQAV
-2028 SDVTIHAAANVAST
+2028 
-2042 HGGVVGNCSSGTIRG
+2042 
-2057 CVSTATLTV
+2057 LTV
-2066 ADGLTDIFEY
+2066 ADNLTGCNGY
-2076 GGIVGCLNGNM
+2076 GGIVGQQYKG
-2087 SDCLAIGATVPA
+2087 SVSSCLAIGATIPNVGNDKGA
-2099 VSNRGLIVGDVH
+2099 IAGRNVSGSLATNYYYNCTIGDVSN
-2111 TGSTRTNN
+2111 TT
-2119 YYHACTVGASTHQSD
+2119 
-2134 AYTVSAGTDVT
+2134 
-2145 VAPAGDAD
+2145 
-2153 ATYDYNGIKRYGDA
+2153 
-2167 LYYGGV
+2167 
-2173 LYAPEEASV
+2173 
-2182 SLTLGYNGSVPT
+2182 
-2194 DLSVGYAPSTGS
+2194 SVGVGNRDINDNNNPEGAVAATI
-2206 LSISS
+2206 LSES
-2211 NPYTLTMSDGD
+2211 
-2222 VTINAFFGVEV
+2222 E
-2233 PYIDEKGVEHISTAI
+2233 
-2248 PLDNTMMTLAA
+2248 
-2259 GTYVVNSDVTYTSTV
+2259 TV
-2274 TTTGDV
+2274 
-2280 TLILADGCTMSY
+2280 
-2292 GTENDYLDNTIIYCP
+2292 
-2307 GPGNL
+2307 PGNL
-2312 TIYGQ
+2312 
-2317 VQGTGL
+2317 
-2323 LKAYGNDYGISVSKD
+2323 D
-2338 YTQHSGNVFIRNI
+2338 
-2351 NGCCITTGKDFTLLG
+2351 GKV
-2366 GTLDLLGG
+2366 
-2374 LFCDGD
+2374 
-2380 IEAFRFMNIQGGKLW
+2380 AFRREFTGGKASTICLPF
-2395 ARYKGLY
+2395 ALTD
-2402 SGGGIINLD
+2402 I
-2411 YTKPSDLIYAKK
+2411 
-2423 YNLIPSIADDKTFVN
+2423 
-2438 EGGKAISRTLYPYIV
+2438 EGGKAYEFV
-2453 DVTNKTLRPVMGVT
+2453 DVTYDAV
-2467 LTKDGNNISATFSG
+2467 DG
-2481 TSLETVNIP
+2481 
-2490 APGVTV
+2490 
-2496 KEVTYNRT
+2496 
-2504 FSADKA
+2504 
-2510 STVML
+2510 
-2515 PFDYTC
+2515 
-2521 NGNEGGTFYRFV
+2521 
-2533 GVEKENNIW
+2533 W
-2542 VATMQLTSNALT
+2542 VATMNEVT
-2554 ANTPYLFLPTGTGI
+2554 ATVANKPYLFLPEGSGSVPVLFHGTAGYDVSGGLATTSGDWTFTGTYTNLTYG
-2568 TFTIPNEGVT
+2568 
-2578 LCTEGG
+2578 TEPMTG
-2584 GGGQTADSGSH
+2584 H
-2595 WTFKGTNSYIKW
+2595 I
-2607 TTNTNDPDY
+2607 
-2616 SAERAAEIG
+2616 
-2625 KVYGFAGVDKNEIKA
+2625 YGFASKSKTVDGHDVEAGQFVHAKDGASVPPMRCYLTYKN
-2640 GDFVK
+2640 
-2645 VASGAKIRPMSA
+2645 GAQRAPM
-2657 YLIWSNTAN
+2657 
-2666 LAPARG
+2666 R
-2672 GMNAASA
+2672 ASA
-2679 SADELPKSITVRL
+2679 LGATGTDTDVPSRITVRL
-2692 INANGTV
+2692 VSDSGTV
-2699 TNVGEIDMETGELSF
+2699 TAVGTLDTVTGEM
-2714 DGWYT
+2714 DINTWYDMNGRLLET
-2719 LQGVKLDSEPT
+2719 EPT
-2730 EPGIYINNGKTVSIK
+2730 APGLYIHNGKTIMIKK

>member
-1 MELKSIK
+1 MK
-8 KKFNGVLTLVLTIA
+8 KIISLLLLLITLLAVQ
-22 ALTVGQ
+22 TVH
-28 SVWAAS
+28 AAS

-49 TRTSNTSATE
+49 TRTTNTSTTE
-59 TVNYRTVSLSAIA
+59 TVKYRTVSLSAIA
-72 GQHFTD
+72 GMHFTE
-78 KTGTLTFDATHNSR
+78 KVGELTFDATHNSR

-99 TPGTDAYKYQNGT
+99 TPGTAAYLYQNGT

-133 TITTGTSVPSSNAFA
+133 TITTGTSVPSSGAFDI
-148 VKDVIIQTNEY
+148 KDVTIQENEY
-159 TADDKGYDKNG
+159 TANDAGYDKNG
-170 YKSVSSSSFFTS
+170 YKSVASSSYF
-182 SNAPKNY
+182 NKAAPKAY
-189 LKHIGAQL
+189 YQFIGAQL
-197 LMTLSFQGKENDDA
+197 RMTLSMQAKENDDA
-211 YEYLQLLFNET
+211 YEYLQLLVDNT
-222 TNCDGRSGKSNGD
+222 STCDNRDDCSNGD
-235 PGDPNLSSY
+235 PGNISSSKY

-253 TKDDTYRSYTFPIL
+253 SKDDTYRSYTFPVL
-267 DVESGGKANDPWGYD
+267 SAGHNEGAANPWSHGD
-282 PTNHKWPL
+282 KWPL
-290 KKQNFKSGSRATD
+290 KKQKFNGNRATD
-303 GRIIVPMDFS
+303 GRIIIPTAFNTL
-313 SIVLRLNA
+313 VLRLNA
-321 SGGSGSDEWAVK
+321 SGSSGSDEWAVK

-468 ATANPDSYTYETA
+468 VTANPDSYTYETA
-481 TFTLNKPIRAGYT
+481 TFTLKKPIRAGYT

-506 QTTVTIPAGSHGN
+506 QTTVTIPAGSHGD
-519 KAYTANWTPLWGQD
+519 KTFTANWTPIWGQD
-533 DGKTGDDEDH
+533 NGKTGDDEDH

-601 AIGRLSVNKY
+601 AIGRLSVNKF
-611 YTFMGTFDG
+611 YTFKGTFDG

-658 LDDSRITGNTWS
+658 LDDSRITGDTWS

-722 ANSVNAKKYGGIA
+722 ANSVNAKEYGGIA

-777 NCTVGNTAN
+777 NCTVGSTAN

-927 NNIEYTGDSENYTAI
+927 TNIEYTGDSENYTAI

-1150 ANIFRDT
+1150 ANKFRDT

-1171 EWNDANSIEDNF
+1171 EWNDANSTEDNY

-1221 GLFGKT
+1221 GLFGVT

-1254 KNYGLVENCHVTNTV
+1254 KNYGLV
-1269 AIHAVVNNSRLHGGI
+1269 
-1284 VGYSIN
+1284 
-1290 GSNNKIRRCTSAA
+1290 
-1303 TISIADGLSECDNNG
+1303 
-1318 GIVGQQDKGTIE
+1318 E

-1519 LTEAVANGFVIK
+1519 LTAATANGYVIE
-1531 VEGTL
+1531 VNGTL
-1536 TINDSS
+1536 TLTDGSAAG
-1542 DPNTGS
+1542 TGT
-1548 ITGGYNSSHGGG
+1548 ITGGS
-1560 VYMYGFLSTSTFIM
+1560 
-1574 NGGNITGNNAS
+1574 GNNGS
-1585 KKGGGVYVDHGSFT
+1585 GVRVYGTFT
-1599 MNGGTISNNT
+1599 MNGGTISGNT
-1609 ATNTN
+1609 AT
-1614 SGGGVYVSGSN
+1614 SGGGVYVQGT
-1625 GVFNM
+1625 FNM
-1630 TGGTICGNTGN
+1630 NGGTISGNT
-1641 EGAGVFVGSSGEN
+1641 ATS
-1654 LGSFT
+1654 
-1659 LSGGTICDNRGSAGG
+1659 GG
-1674 GVYSHGNFTMSGG
+1674 GVY
-1687 NISNNIVS
+1687 
-1695 YSTGGGVY
+1695 VY
-1703 IGNGS
+1703 NDKTI
-1708 FNISGSPVITGNI
+1708 NISGNPVITGNTL
-1721 KSSTSSANNVYLK
+1721 SNNTTANNVYLK
-1734 SGKII
+1734 PGSVI
-1739 TVIDA
+1739 TVTDA
-1744 LTNTASIGVTM
+1744 LTNTANIGVIM
-1755 QDHTGAFTTGLD
+1755 QNNTGVFTSGLNG
-1767 SNGTA
+1767 NGTV
-1772 ANFTSDA
+1772 ANFTCDNS
-1779 SAYLV
+1779 SECGVYL
-1784 SLNDSGEAALDVA
+1784 NGNGEA
-1797 YSVNIDDG
+1797 SI
-1805 ITNGTVTTNQV
+1805 
-1816 TTVAG
+1816 
-1821 TIVTLIVSPSIG
+1821 IV
-1833 YSVNTVSYNDGT
+1833 
-1845 DHEITAVNDV
+1845 
-1855 YSFTMPAGNVT
+1855 
-1866 VTATFSDVWGM
+1866 DVWGIPD
-1877 AGGADGTVQHP
+1877 GADGTSEATAYTITTTRDLDLLATRVNSGMGYGADSEHPNGFFFQLGADITYAHKEANEEGADKEDNYTAIGTSQKYSFCGTFDGKDHTISGIRIYKGESKNQGLFGYVYGGTVKNVTLSDAHITGKQNVGGIVGHLTNYDNSTIGSINNCHVDGTVTIQAVVNSAESHGGIVGAGNGSVSNCTSSVTFIDSDGLTTCSKYGGIVGYATGGTISNCLAVGVTIPAVLKMGAIVAVDAGGTLTANYYLNCTVGGNTTNVGNGSVDPNGARSVHSLTLADGVTASGESVTIGTDTYYASNTNVTFTYNGSIPRGYVLDIKVKDANDNDIAVTYSNDTYTFKMPACDATVSGITDVWGIASGADGSEAHP
-1888 YTITTTAGLDQ
+1888 YIITTTAGLDL
-1899 LATLVNS
+1899 LAKMVNGIDGYTADKFDGKFFKL
-1906 GNSFSNRYFRLG
+1906 GN
-1918 GDITYSHKADNEE
+1918 DITYAHTTDWNDVTS
-1931 GADTENNF
+1931 TENNYIS
-1939 TPIGGCIKRATN
+1939 IGIKYD
-1951 NMKYFSGTFDGQGH
+1951 KEFWGTFDGDGH
-1965 TVRGIRIYKG
+1965 TISGIRIYKG
-1975 DATIYHDYQGLFGL
+1975 NDECQGLFGYVRGTVKNV
-1989 TLSATI
+1989 TLS
-1995 KNVILADARITGRQN
+1995 DARITGCNN
-2010 VGGIAGYLSGT
+2010 VGGIVGFLPNYTDQLIGTVNNCHVDGNVAIHTVVSNADYHGGIVGYSYSGT
-2021 VENCRVG
+2021 VINCTSQAV
-2028 SDVTIHAAANVAST
+2028 
-2042 HGGVVGNCSSGTIRG
+2042 
-2057 CVSTATLTV
+2057 LTV
-2066 ADGLTDIFEY
+2066 ADNLTGCDRY
-2076 GGIVGCLNGNM
+2076 GGIVGQNDGNVSNCISSATIIVGNGVTNCRNYGGIIGQQYKG
-2087 SDCLAIGATVPA
+2087 SVSSCLAIGATIPDVGYSKGA
-2099 VSNRGLIVGDVH
+2099 IAGRHDSGSLATNYYYNCTIGDVSNATSVG
-2111 TGSTRTNN
+2111 
-2119 YYHACTVGASTHQSD
+2119 
-2134 AYTVSAGTDVT
+2134 
-2145 VAPAGDAD
+2145 VAPKDINDNNNPEGAVA
-2153 ATYDYNGIKRYGDA
+2153 ATI
-2167 LYYGGV
+2167 
-2173 LYAPEEASV
+2173 
-2182 SLTLGYNGSVPT
+2182 
-2194 DLSVGYAPSTGS
+2194 LSES
-2206 LSISS
+2206 
-2211 NPYTLTMSDGD
+2211 
-2222 VTINAFFGVEV
+2222 E
-2233 PYIDEKGVEHISTAI
+2233 
-2248 PLDNTMMTLAA
+2248 
-2259 GTYVVNSDVTYTSTV
+2259 TV
-2274 TTTGDV
+2274 
-2280 TLILADGCTMSY
+2280 
-2292 GTENDYLDNTIIYCP
+2292 
-2307 GPGNL
+2307 PGNL
-2312 TIYGQ
+2312 
-2317 VQGTGL
+2317 
-2323 LKAYGNDYGISVSKD
+2323 D
-2338 YTQHSGNVFIRNI
+2338 
-2351 NGCCITTGKDFTLLG
+2351 GKV
-2366 GTLDLLGG
+2366 
-2374 LFCDGD
+2374 
-2380 IEAFRFMNIQGGKLW
+2380 AFRREFTGGKASTICLPF
-2395 ARYKGLY
+2395 ALTD
-2402 SGGGIINLD
+2402 I
-2411 YTKPSDLIYAKK
+2411 
-2423 YNLIPSIADDKTFVN
+2423 
-2438 EGGKAISRTLYPYIV
+2438 EGGKAYEFV
-2453 DVTNKTLRPVMGVT
+2453 DVTYDAV
-2467 LTKDGNNISATFSG
+2467 DG
-2481 TSLETVNIP
+2481 
-2490 APGVTV
+2490 
-2496 KEVTYNRT
+2496 
-2504 FSADKA
+2504 
-2510 STVML
+2510 
-2515 PFDYTC
+2515 
-2521 NGNEGGTFYRFV
+2521 
-2533 GVEKENNIW
+2533 W
-2542 VATMQLTSNALT
+2542 VATMNEVT
-2554 ANTPYLFLPTGTGI
+2554 ATVANKPYLFLPEGSGSVPVLFHGTAGYDVSGGLATTSGDWTFTGTYTNLTYG
-2568 TFTIPNEGVT
+2568 
-2578 LCTEGG
+2578 TEPMTG
-2584 GGGQTADSGSH
+2584 H
-2595 WTFKGTNSYIKW
+2595 I
-2607 TTNTNDPDY
+2607 
-2616 SAERAAEIG
+2616 
-2625 KVYGFAGVDKNEIKA
+2625 YGFASKSKTVDGHDVEAGQFVHAKEGASVPPMRCYLTYKN
-2640 GDFVK
+2640 
-2645 VASGAKIRPMSA
+2645 GAQRAPM
-2657 YLIWSNTAN
+2657 
-2666 LAPARG
+2666 R
-2672 GMNAASA
+2672 ASA
-2679 SADELPKSITVRL
+2679 LGATGTDTDVPSRITVRL
-2692 INANGTV
+2692 VSDSGTV
-2699 TNVGEIDMETGELSF
+2699 TAVGTLDTVTGEM
-2714 DGWYT
+2714 DINTWYDMNGRLLET
-2719 LQGVKLDSEPT
+2719 EPT
-2730 EPGIYINNGKTVSIK
+2730 APGLYIHNGKTIMIKK

>member
-28 SVWAAS
+28 SMWAAS

-78 KTGTLTFDATHNSR
+78 KTGTLTFDAIHNSR

-411 TASAGTALTVNS
+411 TASAGKALTVNS

-436 SSAGKAINKNIGI
+436 SSAGKAINKNIGT
-449 TVDANHSFTITYD
+449 TVDANHTFTITYD

-468 ATANPDSYTYETA
+468 ATANPDNYTYETA
-481 TFTLNKPIRAGYT
+481 TFTLNNPIHTGYA

-506 QTTVTIPAGSHGN
+506 QTTVTIPAGSHGD
-519 KAYTANWTPLWGQD
+519 KTFTANWTPIWGQD
-533 DGKTGDDEDH
+533 NGKTGDDEDH

-631 KKDATDANSFQ
+631 KKDATDANGFQ

-658 LDDSRITGNTWS
+658 LDDSRITGDTWS

-777 NCTVGNTAN
+777 NCTVGSTAN

-1113 FTTAWSGGGSS
+1113 FTAAWSGAGTKGS
-1124 DNPYL
+1124 PYL
-1129 IITTDQLDLLA
+1129 ITTPEQLDLLA

-1150 ANIFRDT
+1150 ANKFRDT

-1171 EWNDANSIEDNF
+1171 EWNDANSTEDNY
-1183 TAIGKYHHS
+1183 TAIGKYNHS

-1210 MSGSDDVDNLQ
+1210 MSGSDDVDKFQ
-1221 GLFGKT
+1221 GLFGVT

-1246 EVGGIIGE
+1246 EVGGIIGA

-1290 GSNNKIRRCTSAA
+1290 SPNDKIRRCTSHHQH
-1303 TISIADGLSECDNNG
+1303 C
-1318 GIVGQQDKGTIE
+1318 
-1330 NCLASGANVSGN
+1330 
-1342 SNVGAIVGYDD
+1342 
-1353 KGTYTSNYYHGCTV
+1353 
-1367 NGTINATNV
+1367 
-1376 GIGSGDQSGARSVHT
+1376 RWSV
-1391 LTLSSGI
+1391 
-1398 TATGESV
+1398 
-1405 EISST
+1405 
-1410 TYYAAGTTVT
+1410 
-1420 LGYTGTV
+1420 
-1427 SANQIVVYSV
+1427 
-1437 GTEVLS
+1437 
-1443 GNSFTM
+1443 
-1449 TAADATVSA
+1449 
-1458 EVLTEWEWLNRQ
+1458 R
-1470 FAAASTDSE
+1470 
-1479 NPTLITLDQD
+1479 
-1489 YTAQTTD
+1489 
-1496 GYLTIPSRHYVTL
+1496 
-1509 DLNGHTLNRN
+1509 
-1519 LTEAVANGFVIK
+1519 
-1531 VEGTL
+1531 
-1536 TINDSS
+1536 
-1542 DPNTGS
+1542 
-1548 ITGGYNSSHGGG
+1548 
-1560 VYMYGFLSTSTFIM
+1560 
-1574 NGGNITGNNAS
+1574 
-1585 KKGGGVYVDHGSFT
+1585 
-1599 MNGGTISNNT
+1599 
-1609 ATNTN
+1609 
-1614 SGGGVYVSGSN
+1614 
-1625 GVFNM
+1625 
-1630 TGGTICGNTGN
+1630 
-1641 EGAGVFVGSSGEN
+1641 
-1654 LGSFT
+1654 
-1659 LSGGTICDNRGSAGG
+1659 
-1674 GVYSHGNFTMSGG
+1674 
-1687 NISNNIVS
+1687 
-1695 YSTGGGVY
+1695 
-1703 IGNGS
+1703 
-1708 FNISGSPVITGNI
+1708 
-1721 KSSTSSANNVYLK
+1721 
-1734 SGKII
+1734 
-1739 TVIDA
+1739 
-1744 LTNTASIGVTM
+1744 
-1755 QDHTGAFTTGLD
+1755 
-1767 SNGTA
+1767 
-1772 ANFTSDA
+1772 
-1779 SAYLV
+1779 
-1784 SLNDSGEAALDVA
+1784 
-1797 YSVNIDDG
+1797 
-1805 ITNGTVTTNQV
+1805 
-1816 TTVAG
+1816 
-1821 TIVTLIVSPSIG
+1821 
-1833 YSVNTVSYNDGT
+1833 
-1845 DHEITAVNDV
+1845 
-1855 YSFTMPAGNVT
+1855 
-1866 VTATFSDVWGM
+1866 
-1877 AGGADGTVQHP
+1877 
-1888 YTITTTAGLDQ
+1888 
-1899 LATLVNS
+1899 
-1906 GNSFSNRYFRLG
+1906 
-1918 GDITYSHKADNEE
+1918 
-1931 GADTENNF
+1931 
-1939 TPIGGCIKRATN
+1939 
-1951 NMKYFSGTFDGQGH
+1951 
-1965 TVRGIRIYKG
+1965 VR
-1975 DATIYHDYQGLFGL
+1975 
-1989 TLSATI
+1989 
-1995 KNVILADARITGRQN
+1995 
-2010 VGGIAGYLSGT
+2010 
-2021 VENCRVG
+2021 
-2028 SDVTIHAAANVAST
+2028 
-2042 HGGVVGNCSSGTIRG
+2042 
-2057 CVSTATLTV
+2057 
-2066 ADGLTDIFEY
+2066 
-2076 GGIVGCLNGNM
+2076 
-2087 SDCLAIGATVPA
+2087 
-2099 VSNRGLIVGDVH
+2099 
-2111 TGSTRTNN
+2111 
-2119 YYHACTVGASTHQSD
+2119 
-2134 AYTVSAGTDVT
+2134 
-2145 VAPAGDAD
+2145 
-2153 ATYDYNGIKRYGDA
+2153 
-2167 LYYGGV
+2167 
-2173 LYAPEEASV
+2173 
-2182 SLTLGYNGSVPT
+2182 
-2194 DLSVGYAPSTGS
+2194 
-2206 LSISS
+2206 
-2211 NPYTLTMSDGD
+2211 
-2222 VTINAFFGVEV
+2222 
-2233 PYIDEKGVEHISTAI
+2233 
-2248 PLDNTMMTLAA
+2248 
-2259 GTYVVNSDVTYTSTV
+2259 
-2274 TTTGDV
+2274 
-2280 TLILADGCTMSY
+2280 
-2292 GTENDYLDNTIIYCP
+2292 
-2307 GPGNL
+2307 
-2312 TIYGQ
+2312 
-2317 VQGTGL
+2317 
-2323 LKAYGNDYGISVSKD
+2323 
-2338 YTQHSGNVFIRNI
+2338 
-2351 NGCCITTGKDFTLLG
+2351 
-2366 GTLDLLGG
+2366 
-2374 LFCDGD
+2374 
-2380 IEAFRFMNIQGGKLW
+2380 
-2395 ARYKGLY
+2395 
-2402 SGGGIINLD
+2402 
-2411 YTKPSDLIYAKK
+2411 
-2423 YNLIPSIADDKTFVN
+2423 
-2438 EGGKAISRTLYPYIV
+2438 
-2453 DVTNKTLRPVMGVT
+2453 
-2467 LTKDGNNISATFSG
+2467 
-2481 TSLETVNIP
+2481 
-2490 APGVTV
+2490 
-2496 KEVTYNRT
+2496 
-2504 FSADKA
+2504 
-2510 STVML
+2510 
-2515 PFDYTC
+2515 
-2521 NGNEGGTFYRFV
+2521 
-2533 GVEKENNIW
+2533 
-2542 VATMQLTSNALT
+2542 
-2554 ANTPYLFLPTGTGI
+2554 
-2568 TFTIPNEGVT
+2568 
-2578 LCTEGG
+2578 
-2584 GGGQTADSGSH
+2584 
-2595 WTFKGTNSYIKW
+2595 
-2607 TTNTNDPDY
+2607 
-2616 SAERAAEIG
+2616 
-2625 KVYGFAGVDKNEIKA
+2625 
-2640 GDFVK
+2640 
-2645 VASGAKIRPMSA
+2645 
-2657 YLIWSNTAN
+2657 
-2666 LAPARG
+2666 
-2672 GMNAASA
+2672 
-2679 SADELPKSITVRL
+2679 
-2692 INANGTV
+2692 
-2699 TNVGEIDMETGELSF
+2699 
-2714 DGWYT
+2714 
-2719 LQGVKLDSEPT
+2719 
-2730 EPGIYINNGKTVSIK
+2730 

>member
-1 MELKSIK
+1 MK
-8 KKFNGVLTLVLTIA
+8 KIISLLLLLITLLAVQ
-22 ALTVGQ
+22 TVH
-28 SVWAAS
+28 AAS

-49 TRTSNTSATE
+49 TRTTNTSTTE
-59 TVNYRTVSLSAIA
+59 TVKYRTVSLSAIA
-72 GQHFTD
+72 GMHFTE
-78 KTGTLTFDATHNSR
+78 KVGELTFDATHNSR

-99 TPGTDAYKYQNGT
+99 TPDTDAYKFQNGT
-112 SRKYR
+112 SRMYR

-127 LAYTDR
+127 LASTDR
-133 TITTGTSVPSSNAFA
+133 TITTGTSVPSSGAFDI
-148 VKDVIIQTNEY
+148 KDVTIQENEY
-159 TADDKGYDKNG
+159 TANDAGYDKNG
-170 YKSVSSSSFFTS
+170 YKSVASSSYF
-182 SNAPKNY
+182 NKAAPKAY
-189 LKHIGAQL
+189 YQFIGAQL
-197 LMTLSFQGKENDDA
+197 RMTLSMQAKENDDA
-211 YEYLQLLFNET
+211 YEYLQLLVDNT
-222 TNCDGRSGKSNGD
+222 STCDNRDDCSNGD
-235 PGDPNLSSY
+235 PGNISRSKY

-253 TKDDTYRSYTFPIL
+253 SKDDTYRSYTFPVL
-267 DVESGGKANDPWGYD
+267 SAGHNEGAANPWSHGD
-282 PTNHKWPL
+282 KWPL
-290 KKQNFKSGSRATD
+290 KKQKFNGNRATD
-303 GRIIVPMDFS
+303 GRIIIPTAFNTL
-313 SIVLRLNA
+313 VLRLNA
-321 SGGSGSDEWAVK
+321 SGSSGSDEWAVK

-436 SSAGKAINKNIGI
+436 SSAGKAINKNIGT
-449 TVDANHSFTITYD
+449 TVDANHTFTITYD

-481 TFTLNKPIRAGYT
+481 TFTLKKPIRAGYT

-506 QTTVTIPAGSHGN
+506 QTTVTIPAGSHGD
-519 KAYTANWTPLWGQD
+519 KTFTANWTPLWGQD
-533 DGKTGDDEDH
+533 DGKTGEDEDH

-601 AIGRLSVNKY
+601 AIGRLSVNKF

-722 ANSVNAKKYGGIA
+722 ANSVNAKEYGGIA

-777 NCTVGNTAN
+777 NCTVGSTAN

-927 NNIEYTGDSENYTAI
+927 TNIEYTGDSENYTAI

-1150 ANIFRDT
+1150 ANKFRDT

-1171 EWNDANSIEDNF
+1171 EWNDANSTEDNY

-1192 FGGVFDGGDH
+1192 FGGVFDGGGH

-1221 GLFGKT
+1221 GLFGVT

-1269 AIHAVVNNSRLHGGI
+1269 AIHAVVNNSWLHGGI

-1290 GSNNKIRRCTSAA
+1290 GSNDKIRRCTSAA
-1303 TISIADGLSECDNNG
+1303 TISIADGLSGCGNNG

-1548 ITGGYNSSHGGG
+1548 ITGGYSSSHGGG

-1755 QDHTGAFTTGLD
+1755 QDKTGAFTTGLD

-1784 SLNDSGEAALDVA
+1784 YPNDSGEAALDVA

-1821 TIVTLIVSPSIG
+1821 TIVTLIVTPSIG
-1833 YSVNTVSYNDGT
+1833 YSINTVSYNDGT

-1906 GNSFSNRYFRLG
+1906 GNEFQNKFFKLNA
-1918 GDITYSHKADNEE
+1918 DITYSHKADNEE

-1939 TPIGGCIKRATN
+1939 TTIGVYIQERFKCFCGIL
-1951 NMKYFSGTFDGQGH
+1951 DGQGH
-1965 TVRGIRIYKG
+1965 TISGIRIYKG
-1975 DATIYHDYQGLFGL
+1975 GDSSSDDDQGLFRWIYR
-1989 TLSATI
+1989 SEATI
-1995 KNVILADARITGRQN
+1995 KNVILADTRITGRLH
-2010 VGGIAGYLSGT
+2010 VGGIVGNIFAGT

-2028 SDVTIHAAANVAST
+2028 SDVTIHAATNYADC
-2042 HGGVVGNCSSGTIRG
+2042 HGGVVGVCNRNGTIRG
-2057 CVSTATLTV
+2057 CVSSAILTV
-2066 ADGLTDIFEY
+2066 ADGLTDISCF
-2076 GGIVGCLNGNM
+2076 GGIVGAFDGNM
-2087 SDCLAIGATVPA
+2087 SDCLALDVTMPA
-2099 VSNRGLIVGDVH
+2099 VTKSGAIA
-2111 TGSTRTNN
+2111 GSINARISTQTNC
-2119 YYHACTVGASTHQSD
+2119 YHRDCTVGGNGAPSNTYNVS
-2134 AYTVSAGTDVT
+2134 AYTVSAGTYVT
-2145 VAPAGDAD
+2145 MAPAGSAD
-2153 ATYDYNGIKRYGDA
+2153 TIYEFNGIQRYGDA

-2233 PYIDEKGVEHISTAI
+2233 PYIDEKGVEHIATAI

-2292 GTENDYLDNTIIYCP
+2292 GTENDYLHNTFIYC
-2307 GPGNL
+2307 PGNL

-2323 LKAYGNDYGISVSKD
+2323 LEAYGDDYGISVSKD
-2338 YTQHSGNVFIRNI
+2338 YTQHSGNVFIRNMD
-2351 NGCCITTGKDFTLLG
+2351 GCCIRTGKDFTLLG

-2374 LFCDGD
+2374 HFCDGD

-2402 SGGGIINLD
+2402 SGAGTNLD

-2423 YNLIPSIADDKTFVN
+2423 YNSIPSIADDKTFVN
-2438 EGGKAISRTLYPYIV
+2438 ERGKAISRTLYPDLV

-2490 APGVTV
+2490 VPGVTV

-2504 FSADKA
+2504 FSSDKA

-2607 TTNTNDPDY
+2607 TNDTGDPDY
-2616 SAERAAEIG
+2616 SAEREAEIG
-2625 KVYGFAGVDKNEIKA
+2625 KIYGFAGLDKNGVKA

-2645 VASGAKIRPMSA
+2645 VASGAKIRPLSA

-2699 TNVGEIDMETGELSF
+2699 TNVGEIDMETGEVSF
-2714 DGWYT
+2714 NGWYT
-2719 LQGVKLDSEPT
+2719 LQGVKLEAEPT
-2730 EPGIYINNGKTVSIK
+2730 EPGIYINNGKKVSIK